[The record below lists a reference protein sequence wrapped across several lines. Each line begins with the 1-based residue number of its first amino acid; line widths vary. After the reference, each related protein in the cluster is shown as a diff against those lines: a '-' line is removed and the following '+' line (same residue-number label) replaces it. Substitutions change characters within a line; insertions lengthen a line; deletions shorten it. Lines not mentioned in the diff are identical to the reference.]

1 MDEFHPFIEALLP
14 HVKSFSYTWF
24 NLQARKRKYLK
35 KHEKRMTPEEERSVK
50 EELLAEKPEVKQKWA
65 SRLLAKLRKD
75 IKPEDRENFVL
86 SITGKRPCQCILSN
100 ADQKGKIRRIDCLR
114 QADKVWRLDLVMV
127 VLFRGVPLE
136 STDGERMT
144 KSQCGQNATL
154 CVHPY
159 HITVKVR
166 EFDLYLANVI
176 KFDQEGEESMQN
188 SQVFS
193 TKVEDDRVTVLGAA
207 DCFKSREVFGVKE
220 IYTLSKE
227 PIVTGDLQS
236 LAMLHSLDSFYAYN
250 EPNPRMLAPNSLLHP
265 SSLSPYLSAHRAVNN
280 LSNQLGSFQNAT
292 QNAGS
297 GIPIKRFKQ
306 SISPTTTGNT
316 WSNLS
321 LGQHN
326 TPFNFPADLQLQ
338 KALTGGMGS
347 VPSSVADTLAN
358 IASSQQHAL
367 SNQLA
372 DQSFQGLANGVGG
385 LQSLCAAAVASA
397 NADRER
403 LISQQVQQTFLDQ
416 TREDGDTLVS
426 ESTLFPDAPSNE

>member
-1 MDEFHPFIEALLP
+1 
-14 HVKSFSYTWF
+14 
-24 NLQARKRKYLK
+24 
-35 KHEKRMTPEEERSVK
+35 
-50 EELLAEKPEVKQKWA
+50 
-65 SRLLAKLRKD
+65 
-75 IKPEDRENFVL
+75 
-86 SITGKRPCQCILSN
+86 
-100 ADQKGKIRRIDCLR
+100 
-114 QADKVWRLDLVMV
+114 MV

-250 EPNPRMLAPNSLLHP
+250 NEPNPRMLAPNSLLHP

-306 SISPTTTGNT
+306 SISPTTTGQDQ
-316 WSNLS
+316 LS
-321 LGQHN
+321 
-326 TPFNFPADLQLQ
+326 
-338 KALTGGMGS
+338 
-347 VPSSVADTLAN
+347 SSSRK
-358 IASSQQHAL
+358 SSFDYSL
-367 SNQLA
+367 LA
-372 DQSFQGLANGVGG
+372 DSSTPLKADIRRSSLPATNQNGQSNGFHDKPAALKSHNPHAFANGKILNFQFAFLGAYIN
-385 LQSLCAAAVASA
+385 C
-397 NADRER
+397 DRYNVTAIFQ
-403 LISQQVQQTFLDQ
+403 LFALFL
-416 TREDGDTLVS
+416 RF
-426 ESTLFPDAPSNE
+426 LFSFF